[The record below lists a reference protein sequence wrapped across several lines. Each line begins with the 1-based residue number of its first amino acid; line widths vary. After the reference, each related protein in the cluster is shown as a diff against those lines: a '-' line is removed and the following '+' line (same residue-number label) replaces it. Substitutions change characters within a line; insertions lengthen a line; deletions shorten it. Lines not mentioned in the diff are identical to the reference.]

1 MDLETLIAQITEEVC
16 ARIQGNNP
24 QPFTGAKPTD
34 LSAHIEYTFS
44 NPAVTTDEVRRM
56 CETAKTKKLAA
67 VCVPQWLVA
76 FAKEQLFG
84 SDVKVST
91 PIGLP
96 GGMSAT
102 AAKYAEVKEAVKNGA
117 DEVDIPL
124 NMALLEKGDFEAVKK
139 DLEEAMMPA
148 KGRICIKAVVESGM
162 NQQQLATAVDIAKK
176 SGVNYLAVS
185 AITEQRA
192 HDPGRIRELAAMCQG
207 VVKLKLLGHIKDYSV
222 ASSLVAAGSYR
233 IGTSA
238 AGALV

>member
-1 MDLETLIAQITEEVC
+1 MDLDTLIAQITEEVC
-16 ARIQGNNP
+16 ARILEDNP
-24 QPFTGAKPTD
+24 QPAGAEPAD

-44 NPAVTTDEVRRM
+44 SPAVTTDEVRRM
-56 CETAKTKKLAA
+56 CEIAKNKRLAA
-67 VCVPQWLVA
+67 VCVPQWIVA

-91 PIGLP
+91 PVGLP

-117 DEVDIPL
+117 DEVDIPV
-124 NMALLEKGDFEAVKK
+124 NMALLAKGDFDAVRK

-148 KGRICIKAVVESGM
+148 KGRICVKAVVESGAGP
-162 NQQQLATAVDIAKK
+162 QQLAAAVDIAKK

-185 AITEQRA
+185 AITEQRT
-192 HDPGRIRELAAMCQG
+192 HDPGRVKELAGLCQG
-207 VVKLKLLGHIKDYSV
+207 AVKLKLLGHIRDYSG
-222 ASSLVAAGSYR
+222 ASALVAAGGYR

-238 AGALV
+238 AGALF

>member
-1 MDLETLIAQITEEVC
+1 MDLDKLIAQITEEVC
-16 ARIQGNNP
+16 ARIQANNP
-24 QPFTGAKPTD
+24 PPFTEPRTTN

-44 NPAVTTDEVRRM
+44 SPAVTTDDVRRM
-56 CETAKTKKLAA
+56 CETAKNKKLAA

-91 PIGLP
+91 PVGLP

-117 DEVDIPL
+117 DEVDIPV
-124 NMALLEKGDFEAVKK
+124 NMELLTNGDYDAVRK

-148 KGRICIKAVVESGM
+148 KGHICVKAVVESGAGP
-162 NQQQLATAVDIAKK
+162 QQLAAAVDIAKK
-176 SGVNYLAVS
+176 SGANFLAVS
-185 AITEQRA
+185 AITNQSL
-192 HDPGRIRELAAMCQG
+192 HDPIQVKELAGLCQG
-207 VVKLKLLGHIKDYSV
+207 SVKLKLSGHIRDYSG
-222 ASSLVAAGSYR
+222 ASALVAAGGYR